1 MIINDEIKSLIPPLT
16 ETEYSLL
23 EQSILEEGC
32 RDALITWNGTLL
44 DGHNRYEICTKHNI
58 EFYTIEKDFENKE
71 DAMDWMDK
79 NQLGRRNL
87 TPDQRQIIIGR
98 RYNREKKTPETQNRG
113 NRFTV
118 KVEGGQTVPPLK
130 TADAIA
136 REAGVSDRTVKRYAK
151 SAEFYSELE
160 KSEPEL
166 ATKIWSGE
174 TTLKE
179 VMATKKKQERIEDI
193 EQQLEAI
200 ERGELPELEGLFD
213 VVSIDPPWA
222 YEERGGASSA
232 EYDASSVRGTVTYPT
247 MTLSELEQLN
257 LPVKDDAVLF
267 LWTTHAF
274 LRDAFDL
281 LETWGFDYKATIVW
295 DKEKMG
301 IGRNIRLQCEF
312 CLLATKGS
320 PYLNGGS
327 VRDIIRE
334 PRREHSRKPEA
345 FYELVETLTLGRK
358 LDYFAREQRE
368 GWETYGNE
376 TDKF

>member
-32 RDALITWNGTLL
+32 RDAPITWNGTLL
-44 DGHNRYEICTKHNI
+44 DGHNRYAICTKHNLPFKTQEM
-58 EFYTIEKDFENKE
+58 EFGSKAE
-71 DAMDWMDK
+71 AMAWMAK

-87 TPDQRQIIIGR
+87 NNFQRAELALVYKPIIAEQARERQGERTDLNIHPKWDKGLDTSTELAEIAGVGR
-98 RYNREKKTPETQNRG
+98 ST
-113 NRFTV
+113 
-118 KVEGGQTVPPLK
+118 
-130 TADAIA
+130 IA
-136 REAGVSDRTVKRYAK
+136 RAEKVKSQADDETIQKLRDGDISINEAYRRVR
-151 SAEFYSELE
+151 AEE
-160 KSEPEL
+160 
-166 ATKIWSGE
+166 
-174 TTLKE
+174 
-179 VMATKKKQERIEDI
+179 KKQERIEDI

-247 MTLSELEQLN
+247 MTLSELEQLD

>member
-44 DGHNRYEICTKHNI
+44 DGHNRYAICTKHNLPFKTQEM
-58 EFYTIEKDFENKE
+58 EFGSKAE
-71 DAMDWMDK
+71 AMAWMAK

-87 TPDQRQIIIGR
+87 NNFQRAELALVYKPIFEEQAKER
-98 RYNREKKTPETQNRG
+98 QR
-113 NRFTV
+113 
-118 KVEGGQTVPPLK
+118 GGQGGVLLSPKSGKANTDKGLAV
-130 TADAIA
+130 I
-136 REAGVSDRTVKRYAK
+136 AGVAHSTISQVSKVKTLADEDTIQKLRQGDISINEAYK
-151 SAEFYSELE
+151 KVRAEE
-160 KSEPEL
+160 
-166 ATKIWSGE
+166 
-174 TTLKE
+174 
-179 VMATKKKQERIEDI
+179 KKQERIEDI

>member
-44 DGHNRYEICTKHNI
+44 DGHNRYAICTKHNLPFKTQEM
-58 EFYTIEKDFENKE
+58 EFGSKAE
-71 DAMDWMDK
+71 AMAWMAK

-87 TPDQRQIIIGR
+87 NNFQRAELALVYKPIIA
-98 RYNREKKTPETQNRG
+98 EQ
-113 NRFTV
+113 
-118 KVEGGQTVPPLK
+118 
-130 TADAIA
+130 A
-136 REAGVSDRTVKRYAK
+136 RERQGERTDLTGNIPPK
-151 SAEFYSELE
+151 SGRSSET
-160 KSEPEL
+160 SREL
-166 ATKIWSGE
+166 AKIAGLGHGTISQAEKVKTLADDE
-174 TTLKE
+174 TIQKLRDGDISINE
-179 VMATKKKQERIEDI
+179 AYRRVRAEEKKQERIEDI

-247 MTLSELEQLN
+247 MTLSELEQLD

-312 CLLATKGS
+312 CLLATKGG